1 MRRVNAI
8 RRVVAVLTAGG
19 LLCAA
24 PAAAERQGYLVRI
37 AGRVVSVDRAHGT
50 IVLRHGML
58 ETTSPG
64 VETCL
69 LPPRLLKYFRAGME
83 LTARAD
89 TSRRPWRLTEVQH
102 LRVRRDPPARDP
114 RLASLF
120 DEVTHAR
127 AE

>member
-24 PAAAERQGYLVRI
+24 PAAAERQGYLVTI

-69 LPPRLLKYFRAGME
+69 VPPRLLKYFRAGME

-102 LRVRRDPPARDP
+102 FHVRREPPAHDP
-114 RLASLF
+114 RLAFLF
-120 DEVTHAR
+120 GEVADER
-127 AE
+127 AK